1 MSSAEVAQAQPQ
13 RESSAS
19 SLSDEFRFFAA
30 QTNARVIAGS
40 LLAAVVVRIALGGWR
55 GWDLVVVG
63 GFIAL
68 QPFIEWMIHVFIL
81 HWKPKEIFGRKI
93 DPLLSRKHRAHHKDP
108 RRTDWIFIPYPV
120 LIRLIPI
127 SVLLYWL
134 IMPTF
139 RLAMTTSVT
148 GLAILLTYEWTHYL
162 IHSRYKPKSRVYKF
176 IWRAHRLHHFKNE
189 NYWFGVT
196 MHAGDLVLGTFPAKD
211 AVETSPTCKTLGV
224 AEQV

>member
-1 MSSAEVAQAQPQ
+1 MSAAEVEQVQPQ
-13 RESSAS
+13 RESSVT
-19 SLSDEFRFFAA
+19 SLSDEFRFFAS

-40 LLAAVVVRIALGGWR
+40 LAIALIVRLALGGWR
-55 GWDLVVVG
+55 GWDLVVVA

-93 DPLLSRKHRAHHKDP
+93 DPLLSRKHRAHHRDP

-139 RLAMTTSVT
+139 RLAMTTAVT

-211 AVETSPTCKTLGV
+211 DVETSPTCKTLGV

>member
-1 MSSAEVAQAQPQ
+1 MSSAEIAQAQPQ
-13 RESSAS
+13 RESGATT
-19 SLSDEFRFFAA
+19 LSDEFRFFAA
-30 QTNARVIAGS
+30 QTNARIIAGS
-40 LLAAVVVRIALGGWR
+40 LLAAVVVRVALGGWR
-55 GWDLVVVG
+55 GWDLVVVA
-63 GFIAL
+63 GFIAA

-81 HWKPKEIFGRKI
+81 HWKPKEILGRKI

-139 RLAMTTSVT
+139 RLAMTTAVT

-162 IHSRYKPKSRVYKF
+162 IHSRYKPKSRVYRF

-211 AVETSPTCKTLGV
+211 EVETSPTCKTLGV

>member
-1 MSSAEVAQAQPQ
+1 MSAAEVEQVQPQ
-13 RESSAS
+13 RESGVT
-19 SLSDEFRFFAA
+19 SLSDEFRFFAS

-40 LLAAVVVRIALGGWR
+40 LALALIVRLALGGWR
-55 GWDLVVVG
+55 GWDLVVVA

-93 DPLLSRKHRAHHKDP
+93 DPLLSRKHRAHHRDP

-139 RLAMTTSVT
+139 RLAMTTAVT
-148 GLAILLTYEWTHYL
+148 GISILLTYEWTHYL

>member
-1 MSSAEVAQAQPQ
+1 MSAAEVEHVQPQ
-13 RESSAS
+13 RESSVT
-19 SLSDEFRFFAA
+19 SLSDEFRFFAS

-40 LLAAVVVRIALGGWR
+40 LAIALIVRLALGGWR
-55 GWDLVVVG
+55 GWDLVVVA

-93 DPLLSRKHRAHHKDP
+93 DPLLSRKHRAHHRDP

-139 RLAMTTSVT
+139 RLAMTTAVT

-211 AVETSPTCKTLGV
+211 DVETSPTCKTLGV

>member
-1 MSSAEVAQAQPQ
+1 MSAAEVEQVQPQ
-13 RESSAS
+13 RESGAT
-19 SLSDEFRFFAA
+19 SLSDEFRFFAS

-40 LLAAVVVRIALGGWR
+40 LAAALIVRLALGGWR
-55 GWDLVVVG
+55 GWDLVVVA

-93 DPLLSRKHRAHHKDP
+93 DPLLSRKHRAHHRDP

-139 RLAMTTSVT
+139 RLAMTTAVT

-211 AVETSPTCKTLGV
+211 EVETSPTCKTLGV